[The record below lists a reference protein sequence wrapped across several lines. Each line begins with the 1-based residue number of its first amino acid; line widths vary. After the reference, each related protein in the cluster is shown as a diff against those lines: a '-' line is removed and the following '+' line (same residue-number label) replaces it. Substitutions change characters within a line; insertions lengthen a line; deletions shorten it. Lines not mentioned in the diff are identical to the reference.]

1 MSSSITLS
9 AGVRANLLSLQN
21 TAQLMQTTQNRLATG
36 KKVNSALDNP
46 LNFFT
51 SSSLGAR
58 ANDLSGLLDS
68 MSNGIQTIQTA
79 NNGLTAITGLVQQ
92 LQATV
97 SQARSDASSGT
108 AAATPG
114 TAALTGTTDAG
125 GNTSLGANN
134 QLTFDVGG
142 GVQVSITTGTHTNA
156 TVSTVTGTSN
166 AVGTDA
172 TGATLTVDD
181 GSGGGAK
188 TVTFAAGDTTTA
200 KKLLA
205 INSQLTTAGSTVS
218 ASLSGGKIVFSNTAG
233 KTTTVTA
240 SAAIQT
246 DLGLAATATST
257 DGAAAADTAL
267 TLTQLAAS
275 VNGNSQL
282 AGKVSATLTGPA
294 GAPTGITFNNL
305 STTTAVGVKG
315 LVTGGSGHVTGN
327 AADTATIAAGTGGT
341 LSNVRQSLMNQF
353 NSLLT
358 QINTTASDSGYNG
371 VNLLNGDTLKLSFNE
386 TGTSSVDIA
395 TKDANGASFA
405 INATDLGISGATATQ
420 FGDNTQLDTL
430 SSGLTDAL
438 VSLRTQAS
446 ALGSSLSVVQT
457 RQDFTK
463 SMINSLQTGA
473 DNLVLADSNQ
483 EGANLLALQTR
494 QSLSTTALSLSAQAD
509 QAVLSLFQ

>member
-1 MSSSITLS
+1 MSTNITLS

-51 SSSLGAR
+51 SSALGAR

-79 NNGLTAITGLVQQ
+79 NNGLTAITSLVQQ

-97 SQARSDASSGT
+97 SQARSDASAGT

-114 TAALTGTTDAG
+114 TVGITGTTDAT

-134 QLTFDVGG
+134 QLTFDIGG
-142 GVQVSITTGTHTNA
+142 GVNVSITTATHTNA
-156 TVSTVTGTSN
+156 TVSTVTGTSA

-172 TGATLTVDD
+172 TGSTLTVDD

-188 TVTFAAGDTTTA
+188 TVTFATGDITTA
-200 KKLLA
+200 AKITKINTALA
-205 INSQLTTAGSTVS
+205 TAGSTVT
-218 ASLSGGKIVFSNTAG
+218 AADVGGKVVFTNSTG

-240 SAAIQT
+240 TAAIQT

-257 DGAAAADTAL
+257 DGAVASDTAL
-267 TLTQLAAS
+267 TLTQLAAT
-275 VNGNSQL
+275 VNANAQL
-282 AGKVSATLTGPA
+282 SGKVSATLTGPA
-294 GAPTGITFNNL
+294 GAPTGITFNNQ
-305 STTTAVGVKG
+305 STTTAVS
-315 LVTGGSGHVTGN
+315 VTGLSGTNVTGV
-327 AADTATIAAGTGGT
+327 ATDTQSIAAGTGGT
-341 LSNVRQSLMNQF
+341 ISNVRQSLLTQF

-358 QINTTASDSGYNG
+358 QIDTTASDSGYNG
-371 VNLLNGDTLKLSFNE
+371 INLLNGDTLKLSFNE
-386 TGTSSVDIA
+386 TGTSSVNIQ
-395 TKDANGASFA
+395 TKDAAGNSIA
-405 INATDLGISGATATQ
+405 INATNLGIIAGTAPQ

-430 SSGLTDAL
+430 ATNLGTALTT
-438 VSLRTQAS
+438 LRTQAS